1 MIIPDLAYHFLPGKR
16 NLEAEYKPEVSEIFA
31 INFKIHSDVDLSA
44 IRHDLIITNWT
55 STQVIMQLN
64 LEVPTTIS
72 RGVIEDELEL
82 NIVRPEIF
90 EAKRGD
96 FVLEYEDSFMVSPI
110 PR

>member
-1 MIIPDLAYHFLPGKR
+1 
-16 NLEAEYKPEVSEIFA
+16 
-31 INFKIHSDVDLSA
+31 
-44 IRHDLIITNWT
+44 
-55 STQVIMQLN
+55 MQLN

-96 FVLEYEDSFMVSPI
+96 FVLE
-110 PR
+110 